1 MKSEHRHELRTNE
14 LAEWLSN
21 LPQWTKKNL
30 KVIIYVSVVV
40 VLAAGS
46 YVYHRYQKD
55 VVEVQKQVELTN
67 LIAQLPQF
75 KVEVLQSQLSGFDNS
90 YMFIQTADDLQT
102 AAENAKDDQTAAM
115 ALIKSA
121 EVLRMELHYRLGRIS
136 KQDLES
142 AIIQAKERYNKAIEK
157 AGDNSYLTAMA
168 NFGLGL
174 CEEELGNFAG
184 ARQIYRE
191 ITTNP
196 AFEGTTIAVQAQ
208 RRLEIMSDYQQ
219 KVVFWQAPEPSPAGL
234 IKPEVQIDAPEIP
247 QVQGDIF
254 ELSDVNLSGQ

>member
-14 LAEWLSN
+14 LAEWLNN

-30 KVIIYVSVVV
+30 RMIIYVSVVV

-75 KVEVLQSQLSGFDNS
+75 KAQVLQSQISGFDNS
-90 YMFIQTADDLQT
+90 YMLIQTADDLQT
-102 AAENAKDDQTAAM
+102 AAENAKDDGAAAM

-121 EVLRMELHYRLGRIS
+121 EVLRMELHYRLGRINR
-136 KQDLES
+136 QDLES
-142 AIIQAKERYNKAIEK
+142 AIIQAKQRYNKAIEK
-157 AGDNSYLTAMA
+157 VGASPYLKVMA
-168 NFGLGL
+168 RFGLGL
-174 CEEELGNFAG
+174 CEEELGNFEG
-184 ARQIYRE
+184 AQQIYRE

-196 AFEGTTIAVQAQ
+196 EFEGTTIASQAQ
-208 RRLEIMSDYQQ
+208 QRLETMSDYQQ
-219 KVVFWQAPEPSPAGL
+219 KLVFWQEPQPSPAEL

-247 QVQGDIF
+247 QVQGDILG
-254 ELSDVNLSGQ
+254 LSDANLSAP